1 MKTTFLLVSF
11 LLLGLTT
18 FAQNPAWSL
27 PPKKLTMNP
36 SSPPVS
42 TSLPTT
48 VNGYMGQAATCAHN
62 MQLDANGNILF
73 FVVDEMVYDKDGYEI
88 GVFYKGSTYVKGDA
102 EIVIAP
108 DPADCNRYYIIA
120 VGYAT
125 NSNQFPYY
133 TILDMSLPNQIYS
146 GRKGALVYTD
156 GYTAVSIPDITPDY
170 MPPVLNDVKM
180 GGVSIAASKLR
191 SDNSRFVFINNGRKI
206 YRYKIDNSGF
216 NYQSSFSLPLADYN
230 AVYNTTDIRG
240 EMELIE
246 LDNGNY
252 RIATPFRHENSTY
265 TFNQV
270 VVYCA
275 DLDANGNLIS
285 GSEKAL
291 PFNTSSLDNYRVPYV
306 HGLEF
311 SPNGSIL
318 YITHDNTALHANPL
332 EYFDFSNPAAGVQP
346 LSVSNAADF
355 KSSQIELGL
364 DKKLYFATSNRLATI
379 SNPDTPAT
387 PIWTNNALS
396 ITYSPNNRV
405 TTVSPSSTDILK
417 TYILP
422 DQIDGMNYT
431 AHFFANTQCCL
442 TNKYYDAI
450 SYTATTS
457 ATWQPGWFGNPFG
470 SMTGEIY
477 IKESLII
484 PAGKTITIKNM
495 TFKFAPNAKVIVERG
510 TTGGLAGGKLIL
522 DGTTFTAD
530 DDCTESAMWLGVQVY
545 GYNNQNQLPASTSKQ
560 GWLTMINNSTIEHS
574 IKGASATLFL
584 PFIFLGQVIYISDPG
599 YCGGVIQAT
608 NATFRNNIEDVNVLD
623 YIAPSGAG
631 NESYFTNCTFITDG
645 LLNNTAS
652 SPLYHAYI
660 NNVKGVK
667 FYGCDFKN
675 TQPNLYAYSK
685 RGQGIYASNAHF
697 TVEARCLSTL
707 FPCSSFDFST
717 FQGLY
722 YGINAT
728 SSDYTR
734 TIKADRNNFINN
746 IYGVRLSGL
755 KGATLT
761 RNNFEVLRSAAPNPT
776 LETHGLYLDNCDQYA
791 IQENSFTEYNDPNV
805 SAPGNTYGIIVNNS
819 GEAHNEIY
827 KNNFSNIK
835 IGGQSQN
842 INGTVYVPGNPNSPI
857 TGLQWKCNNFSGNIY
872 QADLAVTSGRIDYQQ
887 GYLVSPVSDPVNAP
901 KAPAGNRF
909 SHSTFNA
916 TNDIFVNSSAQQFQY
931 VHHADAVTT
940 PLYYTP
946 SLVSPV
952 MNYNIFLPVY
962 YNNTTSC
969 PSKINDGGLVIVFP
983 QLQVKSDS
991 LLQVI
996 SEREKLI
1003 DGGNTSHL
1011 LSEVTNKSSKEVK
1024 NDLLLASPYL
1034 SDEVLLAYLAKNP
1047 SPEDLKQVISMN
1059 APLSSQ
1065 VSNAVN
1071 QMNLPKSFKSITEN
1085 TQGELSAMTY
1095 LTNELQFLKRERQEL
1110 IHEQIRVLLFD
1121 EQAENPME
1129 QISTIMKKEKITFT
1143 PIPETEYIDLSDYP
1157 ELQPFGDYIACIF
1170 DLIPPAVVEPLE
1182 ISHDNTGAVP
1192 GRGDRAKTATDGL
1205 LHIYPNPSATGNN
1218 IVIELEEAELS
1229 ASTSIEVIDL
1239 TGKSIV
1245 HDRFENKN
1253 GRIVL
1258 SPGTLTP
1265 GVYIVK
1271 LYDNGTLTETK
1282 KLLVK

>member
-11 LLLGLTT
+11 LLLGLIT
-18 FAQNPAWSL
+18 FAQNQAWIL
-27 PPKKLTMNP
+27 APKKFTMTSSPVSAPLPTMNDYTGDP
-36 SSPPVS
+36 AKYAQNIQV
-42 TSLPTT
+42 
-48 VNGYMGQAATCAHN
+48 
-62 MQLDANGNILF
+62 DANGNILF
-73 FVVDEMVYDKDGYEI
+73 FIVDGIVYDKNGKGI
-88 GVFYKGSTYVKGDA
+88 GVIQGAGGYYVHGEA
-102 EIVIAP
+102 EIVIVP
-108 DPADCNRYYIIA
+108 DPSNCSRYYIIGSGA
-120 VGYAT
+120 LANPGVSSRYPFYEIVDVSVT
-125 NSNQFPYY
+125 NSNGSQGVLVGGGVA
-133 TILDMSLPNQIYS
+133 TNIKDMTP
-146 GRKGALVYTD
+146 
-156 GYTAVSIPDITPDY
+156 GYLTGNPTYDY
-170 MPPVLNDVKM
+170 KM
-180 GGVSIAASKLR
+180 GGICIAASKLR
-191 SDNSRFVFINNGRKI
+191 SDNSRFVFITNGKKVF
-206 YRYKIDNSGF
+206 RYKIDNTGF
-216 NYQSSFSLPLADYN
+216 NYSGYFYLDPS
-230 AVYNTTDIRG
+230 NTAFNNLNIRS

-246 LDNGNY
+246 LSNGNY
-252 RIATPFRHENSTY
+252 RIAVPFL
-265 TFNQV
+265 NQV
-270 VVYCA
+270 SDIRIAVFTG
-275 DLDANGNLIS
+275 DLNTNGELIS
-285 GSEKAL
+285 GTEKL
-291 PFNTSSLDNYRVPYV
+291 LEYHFGPLTQQYQPYV

-318 YITHDNTALHANPL
+318 YITHDNTPQYPNPI
-332 EYFDFSNPAAGVQP
+332 EYYDFSNPTAGVQP
-346 LSVSNAADF
+346 LNVTNAIDF

-364 DKKLYFATSNRLATI
+364 DGKLYFATSNRLATL
-379 SNPDTPAT
+379 SNPNTPNPT
-387 PIWTNNALS
+387 SNWTNNA
-396 ITYSPNNRV
+396 V
-405 TTVSPSSTDILK
+405 TLTNYQASFGAGLPTEYALK
-417 TYILP
+417 TYLLP

-431 AHFFANTQCCL
+431 SHFFVNTQCCI

-450 SYTATTS
+450 NYTATTN
-457 ATWQPGWFGNPFG
+457 ATWQPGWLGSPFA
-470 SMTGEIY
+470 SISGEVY
-477 IKESLII
+477 IKETLII

-560 GWLTMINNSTIEHS
+560 GWLTMINNSKIEHS

-584 PFIFLGQVIYISDPG
+584 PFVFLGQVTYISDPG

-660 NNVKGVK
+660 KNVKGVK

-675 TQPNLYAYSK
+675 IQPGLYAYNK

-707 FPCSSFDFST
+707 FPCSSFDYGT

-734 TIKADRNNFINN
+734 TIKADRNNFVNN

-776 LETHGLYLDNCDQYA
+776 LETYGLYLDNCDQYA
-791 IQENSFTEYNDPNV
+791 VQENSFTEYNDPSV
-805 SAPGNTYGIIVNNS
+805 SAPGNTYGVIVNNS

-835 IGGQSQN
+835 VGGQSQN

-857 TGLQWKCNNFSGNIY
+857 TGLQWKCNTFSGNIY

-969 PSKINDGGLVIVFP
+969 PSKINDGGIV
-983 QLQVKSDS
+983 QLQAKSDS

-1003 DGGNTSHL
+1003 DGGNTSRL
-1011 LSEVTNKSSKEVK
+1011 LSSVADKSSKEVK

-1065 VSNAVN
+1065 VSDAVN

-1085 TQGELSAMTY
+1085 TQGDLSAMTY
-1095 LTNELQFLKRERQEL
+1095 LTNDLQFLKREKQEL
-1110 IHEQIRVLLFD
+1110 AHEQIRLLLFD

-1129 QISTIMKKEKITFT
+1129 QISMIMKEEGITFT
-1143 PIPETEYIDLSDYP
+1143 PVQEPQYIDLSEHP
-1157 ELQPFGDYIACIF
+1157 ELQPSSHYIAGVF
-1170 DLIPPAVVEPLE
+1170 DRIPPAVVEPLE
-1182 ISHDNTGAVP
+1182 ISHDNTETVP

-1205 LHIYPNPSATGNN
+1205 LHIYPNPSETGNN
-1218 IVIELEEAELS
+1218 IVIELEEATLS

-1239 TGKSIV
+1239 AGKSIV

-1258 SPGTLTP
+1258 SPGTLIP

-1271 LYDNGTLTETK
+1271 LYDNSTLTETK